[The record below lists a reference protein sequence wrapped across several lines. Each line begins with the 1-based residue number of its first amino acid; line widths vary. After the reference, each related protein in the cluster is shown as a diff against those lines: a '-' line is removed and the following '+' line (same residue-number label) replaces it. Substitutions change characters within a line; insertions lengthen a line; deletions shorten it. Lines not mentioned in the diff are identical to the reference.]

1 MAHPVICLD
10 TNYLILGLV
19 PDSREGAQLRTWIA
33 EGTPLVAPT
42 VVWFEFLC
50 GPVSVRQ
57 VETMRAF
64 LQDII
69 PFNESHARLA
79 AELFNEAGRRRST
92 RVDAMIAATAMVA
105 DAPLATNNAADFE
118 AFAASGLRFAPT

>member
-1 MAHPVICLD
+1 MICLD

-19 PDSREGAQLRTWIA
+19 PGSREGAHLRTWIT
-33 EGTPLVAPT
+33 EGTPLVAPS

-50 GPVSVRQ
+50 GPVSGRQ

-64 LQDII
+64 LHDLI
-69 PFNESHARLA
+69 PLSESHARLA
-79 AELFNEAGRRRST
+79 AELFKEAGRRRST

-105 DAPLATNNAADFE
+105 DAPLATTNAADFE
-118 AFAASGLRFAPT
+118 AFAASGLRFTPP